1 MYHQN
6 YYKSFG
12 KDLSKQKI
20 TNFPRELNFV
30 GKLEKD
36 DDARMFFYCWKM
48 PQKFSKLFFLDSL
61 IVKLLNLLIEPN
73 NSKFVAR
80 KLNTVNDHSNT
91 TYDAGNEI
99 IYNTEVLK
107 SNLCD

>member
-1 MYHQN
+1 MMQECFFIAEKCN
-6 YYKSFG
+6 KSF
-12 KDLSKQKI
+12 
-20 TNFPRELNFV
+20 LNF
-30 GKLEKD
+30 
-36 DDARMFFYCWKM
+36 
-48 PQKFSKLFFLDSL
+48 FFLDSL

-73 NSKFVAR
+73 NSKFVER

>member
-1 MYHQN
+1 MMQECFFIAKKCH
-6 YYKSFG
+6 KSF
-12 KDLSKQKI
+12 
-20 TNFPRELNFV
+20 LNF
-30 GKLEKD
+30 
-36 DDARMFFYCWKM
+36 
-48 PQKFSKLFFLDSL
+48 FFLDSL